1 MRSLTSEEQQELAR
15 RQAGFDSFFNE
26 RLPVLKDF
34 MERLNLPKPAMVAM
48 EAEKYLPPL
57 DAFLK
62 AQTIADEDRNWILT
76 RLGYFIGELLVQKLN
91 GIWFTN
97 EVPDSR
103 YFLHYV
109 VGKFTQTPNQGAMID
124 PFYIADVCLSEAT
137 ATGQGNL
144 ISIIDEV
151 ITELQRA

>member
-1 MRSLTSEEQQELAR
+1 MRSLTLEEQQELAR
-15 RQAGFDSFFNE
+15 RKMGFDSFFNE

-34 MERLNLPKPAMVAM
+34 MERLDLPEPAMVAID
-48 EAEKYLPPL
+48 AKKYLPPL

-91 GIWFTN
+91 GVWFTN

-103 YFLHYV
+103 YFLQYV
-109 VGKFTQTPNQGAMID
+109 VGKFTLTSNQGAMID

-137 ATGQGNL
+137 AEGQGSL
-144 ISIIDEV
+144 SSIINEV
-151 ITELQRA
+151 IIELQRA